1 MRITILIASLGMFA
15 LAAAPQA
22 GAAVGEEQ
30 AGVASAVNAATRGI
44 APISGERIIHIGT
57 DLVIDE
63 FVYDPATGAG
73 RLTMTAAKGLLR
85 FVGGQLSKQDA
96 VRINTPTAG
105 IGIRGGI
112 GIVQIGEATT
122 GTLVF
127 GELTMQSGDVER
139 LITRSGFGSTSS
151 SPDEPPS
158 PPTPRPPP
166 PPAPPAAGGVG
177 RRVREPARRDGRP
190 RRSAVGR
197 RHRRGRPRRR
207 GTGAAPGGPGRPRRG
222 AGGAPPPPPPP

>member
-1 MRITILIASLGMFA
+1 MRSTVLIACLGAIA
-15 LAAAPQA
+15 LAAAPRA
-22 GAAVGEEQ
+22 GAAVGAEQ
-30 AGVASAVNAATRGI
+30 AGVASAVTAATRGI
-44 APISGERIIHIGT
+44 APISGERIIHIGADVFRSERILT
-57 DLVIDE
+57 DANGRAQLLFLDGSALTVAPNSDLVIDE

-158 PPTPRPPP
+158 PPTRQPL
-166 PPAPPAAGGVG
+166 AELVA
-177 RRVREPARRDGRP
+177 EFESRP
-190 RRSAVGR
+190 R
-197 RHRRGRPRRR
+197 
-207 GTGAAPGGPGRPRRG
+207 
-222 AGGAPPPPPPP
+222 